1 MKKDLA
7 IFNHSNVRIERSA
20 EWNLVVK
27 SRVIAEQLGKRHDN
41 VIRDLEQILETS
53 DSSSLI
59 ISSFYEV
66 EGQNRKYKEYLLTEK
81 GFTLYMF
88 NIQGYNEV
96 KMAYINE
103 FERMKDA
110 LNNPLS
116 MLLSMNKESLA
127 LTCIQLTQQVQ
138 EKDEIIISQTPK
150 VEYHDNVLKSN
161 GLLTMTMVAKDM
173 SMSAKTLNAMLN
185 VLGLI
190 YKQSQTWYLYSE
202 YEHLLEDGY
211 FDYHISEH
219 GQLLKAT
226 ELGRKL
232 IMKSIELKSVKLA
245 LKEMVI

>member
-1 MKKDLA
+1 MTDIIAK
-7 IFNHSNVRIERSA
+7 IENVNGE
-20 EWNLVVK
+20 LVVS
-27 SRVIAEQLGKRHDN
+27 SRVIAEQFNKQHSHVLAS
-41 VIRDLEQILETS
+41 LEQILENR
-53 DSSSLI
+53 DFDSLI

-103 FERMKDA
+103 FERMKNA

-138 EKDEIIISQTPK
+138 EKDEIIIAQTPK
-150 VEYHDNVLKSN
+150 VEYHDNVLKPN

-245 LKEMVI
+245 LKEINN

>member
-1 MKKDLA
+1 MTGIIAK
-7 IFNHSNVRIERSA
+7 IENVNGE
-20 EWNLVVK
+20 LVVS
-27 SRVIAEQLGKRHDN
+27 SRVIAEQFNKRHSD
-41 VIRDLEQILETS
+41 VLAQLENILSENES
-53 DSSSLI
+53 VRSLI

-103 FERMKDA
+103 FERMKNA

-150 VEYHDNVLKSN
+150 VEYHDNVLKPN

-245 LKEMVI
+245 LKEISN

>member
-1 MKKDLA
+1 MTNIIAK
-7 IFNHSNVRIERSA
+7 IENVNGE
-20 EWNLVVK
+20 LVVS
-27 SRVIAEQLGKRHDN
+27 SRIIAEQLGKRHDH
-41 VIRDLEQILETS
+41 VIRDLEKILETPTMG
-53 DSSSLI
+53 SLI

-103 FERMKDA
+103 FERMKNA

-150 VEYHDNVLKSN
+150 VEYHDNVLKPN
-161 GLLTMTMVAKDM
+161 GLLTMTAIAKDM
-173 SMSAKTLNAMLN
+173 SMSAKTLNGMLN

-190 YKQSQTWYLYSE
+190 YKQSKTWYLYSE

-245 LKEMVI
+245 LKEISN

>member
-1 MKKDLA
+1 MTNIIAK
-7 IFNHSNVRIERSA
+7 IENVNGE
-20 EWNLVVK
+20 LVVS
-27 SRVIAEQLGKRHDN
+27 SRVISEQLGKRHSDM
-41 VIRDLEQILETS
+41 LEQIDKILENPS
-53 DSSSLI
+53 FRSLI
-59 ISSFYEV
+59 ISSTYTV
-66 EGQNRKYKEYLLTEK
+66 EGQTRTYREYLLTEK
-81 GFTLYMF
+81 GFTLYVM
-88 NIQGYNEV
+88 NIQGYNEF
-96 KMAYINE
+96 KLAYIDE
-103 FERMKDA
+103 FDRMKNV

-127 LTCIQLTQQVQ
+127 LTCVQLTQQVQ
-138 EKDEIIISQTPK
+138 EKDEIIIAQTPK
-150 VEYHDNVLKSN
+150 VEYHDNVLKPN
-161 GLLTMTMVAKDM
+161 GLLTMTAVAKDM

-232 IMKSIELKSVKLA
+232 IIKAYELKSVKLA
-245 LKEMVI
+245 LKEINN

>member
-20 EWNLVVK
+20 EGNLVVR

-41 VIRDLEQILETS
+41 VIRDLEQILKTS
-53 DSSSLI
+53 ESSSLI

-88 NIQGYNEV
+88 NIQGYNEF
-96 KMAYINE
+96 KLAYINE
-103 FERMKDA
+103 FDRMKNA

-138 EKDEIIISQTPK
+138 EKDEIIIAQTPK
-150 VEYHDNVLKSN
+150 VEYHDNVLKPN

-202 YEHLLEDGY
+202 YKHLLEDGY

-226 ELGRKL
+226 ELGRML
-232 IMKSIELKSVKLA
+232 IIKAYELRSVKLA
-245 LKEMVI
+245 LKEINN

>member
-1 MKKDLA
+1 MTNIIAK
-7 IFNHSNVRIERSA
+7 IENING
-20 EWNLVVK
+20 ELVVS
-27 SRVIAEQLGKRHDN
+27 SRVIAEQFNKQHSHVLAS
-41 VIRDLEQILETS
+41 LEQILENPNF
-53 DSSSLI
+53 DSLI

-103 FERMKDA
+103 FDRMKNA

-127 LTCIQLTQQVQ
+127 LTCVQLTQQVQ
-138 EKDEIIISQTPK
+138 EKDDIIIAQTPK
-150 VEYHDNVLKSN
+150 VEYHDNVLKPN

-190 YKQSQTWYLYSE
+190 YKQSKTWYLYSE

-211 FDYHISEH
+211 FDYHISEY
-219 GQLLKAT
+219 GQALKVT

-232 IMKSIELKSVKLA
+232 IIKSIELKSVKLA
-245 LKEMVI
+245 LEEINN

>member
-1 MKKDLA
+1 MTNIIAK
-7 IFNHSNVRIERSA
+7 IENING
-20 EWNLVVK
+20 ELVVS
-27 SRVIAEQLGKRHDN
+27 SRVIAEQFNKQHSHVLAS
-41 VIRDLEQILETS
+41 LEQILENQNF
-53 DSSSLI
+53 DSLI

-103 FERMKDA
+103 FDRMKNA

-127 LTCIQLTQQVQ
+127 LTCVQLTQQVQ
-138 EKDEIIISQTPK
+138 EKDDIIIAQTPK
-150 VEYHDNVLKSN
+150 VEYHDNVLKPN

-190 YKQSQTWYLYSE
+190 YKQSKTWYLYSE

-211 FDYHISEH
+211 FDYHISEY
-219 GQLLKAT
+219 GQALKVT

-232 IMKSIELKSVKLA
+232 IIKSIELKSVKLA

>member
-1 MKKDLA
+1 MTGIIAK
-7 IFNHSNVRIERSA
+7 IENVNGE
-20 EWNLVVK
+20 LVVS
-27 SRVIAEQLGKRHDN
+27 SRVIAEQFNKRHSDVLAQLENILSENEN
-41 VIRDLEQILETS
+41 VR
-53 DSSSLI
+53 SLI

-103 FERMKDA
+103 FERMKNA

-150 VEYHDNVLKSN
+150 VEYHDNVLKPN

-245 LKEMVI
+245 LKEISN

>member
-1 MKKDLA
+1 
-7 IFNHSNVRIERSA
+7 
-20 EWNLVVK
+20 
-27 SRVIAEQLGKRHDN
+27 
-41 VIRDLEQILETS
+41 
-53 DSSSLI
+53 
-59 ISSFYEV
+59 
-66 EGQNRKYKEYLLTEK
+66 
-81 GFTLYMF
+81 MF

-96 KMAYINE
+96 KMAYITE
-103 FERMKDA
+103 FERLKNA

-150 VEYHDNVLKSN
+150 VEYHDNVLKPN

-245 LKEMVI
+245 LKEISN